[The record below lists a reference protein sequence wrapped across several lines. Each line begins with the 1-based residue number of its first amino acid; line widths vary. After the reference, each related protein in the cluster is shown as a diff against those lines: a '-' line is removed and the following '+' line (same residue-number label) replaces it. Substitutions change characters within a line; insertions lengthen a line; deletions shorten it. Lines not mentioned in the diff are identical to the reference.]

1 MNYLPDEQRKTAQK
15 KKQKLRENKGTK
27 NEMAEAEK
35 RMSMYAQGQARG
47 QRGHDDGQRTRTK
60 AQGNFFCGFIIKRTK

>member
-1 MNYLPDEQRKTAQK
+1 
-15 KKQKLRENKGTK
+15 
-27 NEMAEAEK
+27 MAEAEK

>member
-35 RMSMYAQGQARG
+35 K
-47 QRGHDDGQRTRTK
+47 DVNVCTRTNEG
-60 AQGNFFCGFIIKRTK
+60 ATWKRGRTENTNEGTGQLFVRLHN